1 MSGCLPQVPRP
12 PGRLPPPF
20 RIGAS
25 LASQEPPNPSPRTLQ
40 LDLSQGPVHSPA
52 QPHVPPVRHSLGSIP
67 LKRDGNRSRGETECT
82 EVGLCLIHV
91 REAFILFFYIY
102 QSYCFRLDRDFSNV
116 FIL

>member
-25 LASQEPPNPSPRTLQ
+25 LASQEPPNPSPRTFQ

-67 LKRDGNRSRGETECT
+67 LKRDGNRSRGENRGRGGRTRPDPCQ
-82 EVGLCLIHV
+82 GGFYLIFLHISIV
-91 REAFILFFYIY
+91 LLSTR
-102 QSYCFRLDRDFSNV
+102 
-116 FIL
+116 